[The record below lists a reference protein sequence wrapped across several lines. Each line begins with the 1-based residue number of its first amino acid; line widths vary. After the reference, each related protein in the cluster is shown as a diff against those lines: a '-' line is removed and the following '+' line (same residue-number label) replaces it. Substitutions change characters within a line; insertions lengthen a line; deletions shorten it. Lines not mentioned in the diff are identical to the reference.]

1 MSTTKG
7 GANANP
13 RIHSS
18 NGCDGGFRIT
28 SLGVGPVKTERLI
41 EISNRLKLGLLGR
54 SGGLVDLRTF
64 PLGHGGFLRRRD
76 RSLWL
81 LQGNGDDQF
90 RAG

>member
-7 GANANP
+7 GANANA

-18 NGCDGGFRIT
+18 NGCDGGFQIT
-28 SLGVGPVKTERLI
+28 SLGVGPVKTENLI

-54 SGGLVDLRTF
+54 NGGLLTF
-64 PLGHGGFLRRRD
+64 GLFRLATEDFFAED